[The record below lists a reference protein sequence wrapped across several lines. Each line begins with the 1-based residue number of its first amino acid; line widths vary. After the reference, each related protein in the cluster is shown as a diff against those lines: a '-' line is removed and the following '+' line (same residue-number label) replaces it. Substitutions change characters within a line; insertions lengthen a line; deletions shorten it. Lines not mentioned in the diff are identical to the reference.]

1 MSDISNARRLT
12 VATAVRR
19 INEAKQRAVS
29 MLKSDRFLADAH
41 WEIVEKRT
49 LMEDP
54 YHRNDDEIEVS
65 IICCWFLVGGELIE
79 TFHGISS
86 MM

>member
-19 INEAKQRAVS
+19 INEARQRAIS

-41 WEIVEKRT
+41 WEIVEKKT
-49 LMEDP
+49 MMEDP

-65 IICCWFLVGGELIE
+65 LNFVFLSELKLLVV
-79 TFHGISS
+79 
-86 MM
+86 